1 MSPDLTHAAGV
12 IALYLIAVEILAIV
26 VILAAYTYET
36 RKQARAARRIETLYS
51 ARCPDDISNL
61 Y

>member
-1 MSPDLTHAAGV
+1 MSPDLTHTAGV
-12 IALYLIAVEILAIV
+12 IALYLIAVEILALV

-51 ARCPDDISNL
+51 ARCPADLSNL